1 MPVDVRSYLDDFFA
15 RYLAGAAAPG
25 LDRVPK
31 VLSQGFDQTWRT
43 SLPLTVAPTT
53 FAFRGEG
60 SFVNTGTQTSKAFKQ
75 APDPGTLTYA
85 TAPMPAARRLAGGGT
100 VAVDLAVDGVRGQ
113 LDATLLD
120 VAPDGAQRV
129 VTLGLLDLRYNDSL
143 AAPRNLTPGQ
153 KFRATVTLRPQDAV
167 IAKGHRLA
175 LVLAGSEAVWGV
187 PDPMTGQRYT
197 VDSVSLRL
205 PLVAP

>member
-1 MPVDVRSYLDDFFA
+1 
-15 RYLAGAAAPG
+15 
-25 LDRVPK
+25 VPK
-31 VLSQGFDQTWRT
+31 VLSQGFDKKWRS
-43 SLPLTVAPTT
+43 SLPMTVAPTT
-53 FAFRGEG
+53 FSFRGEPG

-75 APDPGTLTYA
+75 EPLGSDPATLTYT
-85 TAPMPAARRLAGGGT
+85 TAALPADRRLAGGGAVT
-100 VAVDLAVDGVRGQ
+100 VDLAVDGVRGQ

-120 VAPDGAQRV
+120 VAPDGSLRV
-129 VTLGLLDLRYNDSL
+129 ITLGLLDLRYSDTL

-153 KFRATVTLRPQDAV
+153 KMRATVTLRPQDAV
-167 IAKGHRLA
+167 VAKGHRLA

-197 VDSVSLRL
+197 VDAVSLRL